1 MDVHP
6 DLEPIRFLVG
16 SWHGEGRGEYP
27 TIEPFA
33 YHEEIAFVPG
43 PGKPFLAYTQR
54 TRGEDQAPM
63 HSEAGFVR
71 MSAGGPELVI
81 AQPTGL
87 VEVHDGELTD
97 TGTYTPSP
105 TGRSPATTVEFRSTA
120 MGATATAKAVREVVR
135 RIVVAGDTLSYT
147 LDMAYTG
154 VPLTRHLTAT
164 LQRV

>member
-16 SWHGEGRGEYP
+16 SWQGAGRGEYP

-87 VEVHDGELTD
+87 VEVHEGELTD
-97 TGTYTPSP
+97 
-105 TGRSPATTVEFRSTA
+105 TTVEFRSTA

-164 LQRV
+164 LDRA

>member
-1 MDVHP
+1 MDEHP
-6 DLEPIRFLVG
+6 DLEPIRFLIG
-16 SWHGEGRGEYP
+16 SWQGTGRGVYP
-27 TIEPFA
+27 TIEPFG

-43 PGKPFLAYTQR
+43 PGKPFLVYTQR
-54 TRGEDQAPM
+54 TRGEDQSPM

-71 MSAGGPELVI
+71 MTARGPELVI

-97 TGTYTPSP
+97 T
-105 TGRSPATTVEFRSTA
+105 TVEFRSSA

-135 RIVVAGDTLSYT
+135 RIGVVGDTLSYT
-147 LDMAYTG
+147 LDMAYAA

-164 LQRV
+164 LDRV

>member
-16 SWHGEGRGEYP
+16 SWQGTGRGEYP
-27 TIEPFA
+27 TIEPFT

-43 PGKPFLAYTQR
+43 PGKPFLVYTQR
-54 TRGEDQAPM
+54 TQDEDGAPM

-71 MSAGGPELVI
+71 MTADGPELVI

-87 VEVHDGELTD
+87 VEVHDGELID
-97 TGTYTPSP
+97 TTL
-105 TGRSPATTVEFRSTA
+105 EFRTTA
-120 MGATATAKAVREVVR
+120 MGATATAKPVGEVVR
-135 RIVVAGDTLSYT
+135 RIVVAGDTLSYA